1 MDGEFNLGDMKTT
14 DFSNPMY
21 EALGNGEG
29 NKETANSKQIGLYE
43 IADEILDRKVHNE
56 EHVFKT
62 PSKGSAILSPSSIVH
77 RSSPQVQIRQTALNP
92 TSVDTDKDTQKLVEE
107 DKSEC

>member
-1 MDGEFNLGDMKTT
+1 MKTT

-21 EALGNGEG
+21 EALGNGESN
-29 NKETANSKQIGLYE
+29 NKESANSKQIGLYE
-43 IADEILDRKVHNE
+43 IADEILDRKINNE
-56 EHVFKT
+56 DVYKT
-62 PSKGSAILSPSSIVH
+62 PTKGSAILSPSSIVH